1 MFETQLGLRENP
13 FLAGH
18 HPKYLFPSRAHRDAL
33 VHLRDGLEHR
43 EPFILITGDPGT
55 GRTLAV
61 YDALGEWGARAVVA
75 LMTQPDLTP
84 DELFEEICLRFGVD
98 APGQALTSADL
109 GALLAAMHA
118 RGDLAILVIDGAEVL
133 DDELLSALERLSL
146 LEVKGESLL
155 RIILV
160 GYPEFESVLARP
172 ELQSLDDRIQA
183 RHRMEVLSA
192 DETVEYLHHRIAV
205 AGGDPAELFPTD
217 TCFEVFRFAGGVPG
231 EVNHIALQA
240 LRMASEEGSRTV
252 TPEHVLAVAEADGL
266 DGAPTENEPMIGHAA
281 PAAPPRAARADT
293 ANGNRTVEQPPAPEF
308 RQLEGPADPA
318 EIDVKSDPAGLS
330 HALAPP
336 KTSTTR
342 HCQRYSPGSDRSP
355 SCSDPP
361 AVQEPMDVAEFEKG
375 VPAGRSSISKRRRS
389 WSASPA
395 MAWISTTSF

>member
-1 MFETQLGLRENP
+1 GRRARASSTSNRPTGGDSPRGGRCHMGLPGGAIGRPVKAFPRPVILSPPPADNPSRSTRICLRRPTMGWRPMFETQLGLRENP

-55 GRTLAV
+55 GRTPAV

-109 GALLAAMHA
+109 GALLAEMHA

-293 ANGNRTVEQPPAPEF
+293 ANGNRTVEQPPAPE
-308 RQLEGPADPA
+308 P
-318 EIDVKSDPAGLS
+318 
-330 HALAPP
+330 
-336 KTSTTR
+336 
-342 HCQRYSPGSDRSP
+342 
-355 SCSDPP
+355 
-361 AVQEPMDVAEFEKG
+361 
-375 VPAGRSSISKRRRS
+375 
-389 WSASPA
+389 
-395 MAWISTTSF
+395 